1 MKFVPFLISSAITL
15 IIIFALNTRW
25 GPAPAMGE
33 FLSPQHG
40 FWQNAEPIDKDY
52 GQDLQLPGLKEP
64 AEIYLDDRLVPHV
77 FAGNEQDVY
86 YIQGYL
92 HAKFRLW
99 QMEFQTYAAAG
110 RLSELVGP
118 KALNYD
124 REKRRLGMVY
134 AAEIALAEME
144 KDPVTKS
151 ETDAYTAGVN
161 EYISHLKES
170 ESPVEYKLLGY
181 KPEKWNNLK
190 TSLFLKFMS
199 LDLAG
204 YEKDFENTN
213 LRSILGYKVYNK
225 MFPISPDS
233 LEPIVPMDTIPPG
246 IIVKAPKDSDSLYLQ
261 NTDTVSVSSTK
272 PDRNNGSNNWA
283 V

>member
-1 MKFVPFLISSAITL
+1 MRTVPFVLSLFLTA
-15 IIIFALNTRW
+15 ALVFCLNNQW
-25 GPAPAMGE
+25 GKLPPLGR

-40 FWQNAEPIDKDY
+40 CWQNAEPLDKDFNA
-52 GQDLQLPGLKEP
+52 DLSMPGIKDR
-64 AEIYLDDRLVPHV
+64 ATVYFDDRLIPHV
-77 FAGNEQDVY
+77 FAGNEEDAC

-170 ESPVEYKLLGY
+170 
-181 KPEKWNNLK
+181 
-190 TSLFLKFMS
+190 
-199 LDLAG
+199 
-204 YEKDFENTN
+204 
-213 LRSILGYKVYNK
+213 
-225 MFPISPDS
+225 
-233 LEPIVPMDTIPPG
+233 
-246 IIVKAPKDSDSLYLQ
+246 
-261 NTDTVSVSSTK
+261 
-272 PDRNNGSNNWA
+272 
-283 V
+283 